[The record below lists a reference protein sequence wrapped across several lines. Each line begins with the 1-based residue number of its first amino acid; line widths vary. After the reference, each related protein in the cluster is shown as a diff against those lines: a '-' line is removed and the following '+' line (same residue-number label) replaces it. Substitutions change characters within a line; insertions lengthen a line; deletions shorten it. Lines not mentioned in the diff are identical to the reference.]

1 MNYKVDIL
9 KQEVRIALDQNRS
22 SEALIVAA
30 DIDTLTVEQIIESKI
45 EDAARVITRDAPV
58 YLLDGGVSLGKAEG
72 DKQVYSVNWFS
83 RVGLSGGW
91 IELPND
97 FLRLVS
103 FQMSDWSRAVTTAI
117 TEDNPLYAQQSS
129 RYAGIRGCPQN
140 PVVALVSSK
149 GGLSE
154 EGLPKGGLS
163 LEFYSCTAGEGV
175 TVKKSEYIP
184 MPKIANGEIAICE
197 KLKPAVVY
205 YTAYLVALTL
215 GQTDLAATMLNVS
228 KELLQ

>member
-149 GGLSE
+149 GGLS
-154 EGLPKGGLS
+154 

-175 TVKKSEYIP
+175 TVKKGEYIP

>member
-1 MNYKVDIL
+1 MNYEVDIL

-22 SEALIVAA
+22 SEALIAA
-30 DIDTLTVEQIIESKI
+30 DLDTLTLEQIIESKI

-72 DKQVYSVNWFS
+72 DTQVYSVNWFS

-91 IELPND
+91 IDLPND
-97 FLRLVS
+97 FLRLVT
-103 FQMSDWSRAVTTAI
+103 FQMSDWSRAVTEAI
-117 TEDNPLYAQQSS
+117 TETHPLYAQQSS
-129 RYAGIRGCPQN
+129 RYAGVRGCPQK
-140 PVVALVSSK
+140 PVVALVSS
-149 GGLSE
+149 
-154 EGLPKGGLS
+154 KGGLS

-175 TVKKSEYIP
+175 TVKKGEYIP
-184 MPKIANGEIAICE
+184 MPKIANGEIVICE

-205 YTAYLVALTL
+205 YTAYLVALTI
-215 GQTDLAATMLNVS
+215 GHTDLAATMLNVS

>member
-149 GGLSE
+149 GGLS
-154 EGLPKGGLS
+154 

-175 TVKKSEYIP
+175 TVKKGEYIP
-184 MPKIANGEIAICE
+184 MPKIANGDLAICE

-215 GQTDLAATMLNVS
+215 GQADLAATMLNVS